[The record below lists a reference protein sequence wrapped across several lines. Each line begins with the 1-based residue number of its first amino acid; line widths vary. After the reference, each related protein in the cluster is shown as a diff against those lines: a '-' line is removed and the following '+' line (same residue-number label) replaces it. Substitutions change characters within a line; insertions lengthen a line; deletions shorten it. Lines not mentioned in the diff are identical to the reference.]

1 MIKMS
6 KPELNDDNAL
16 DARIAGNVKAQR
28 HKCGLTIE
36 ALAQKSGIS
45 RAMISKIERGEA
57 SPTAVLLARLTN
69 AMGITLSQV
78 FNVEAEHSPLVRATE
93 RSVWRDPATG
103 YLRRNVASSAAP
115 VDIVDVTLPAGARVE
130 HDNSVPLNLT
140 QIVWILEG
148 SLMMRVDQI
157 EHDLSPGDSLAMRLD
172 RPISF
177 HNQTHAST
185 RYAVIL
191 VKG

>member
-6 KPELNDDNAL
+6 KSEINDDIAL
-16 DARIAGNVKAQR
+16 DVRIAGNVKAQR
-28 HKCGLTIE
+28 QKCGLTIE
-36 ALAQKSGIS
+36 ALAEKSGIS
-45 RAMISKIERGEA
+45 RAMISKIERAEA

-78 FNVEAEHSPLVRATE
+78 FNVEVQNNPLVRAAE
-93 RSVWRDPATG
+93 RPVWKDPATG
-103 YLRRNVASSAAP
+103 YFRRNVSPSIAP
-115 VDIVDVTLPAGARVE
+115 IDIVDVTLPAGARVE

-140 QIVWILEG
+140 QIIWILEG
-148 SLMMRVDQI
+148 RLTMKVDTI
-157 EHDLSPGDSLAMRLD
+157 EYDLGPGDSLGMRLD

-177 HNQTHAST
+177 HNKTHTLT

-191 VKG
+191 AKG